1 MPNWMPKKKLSQ
13 KRKTPKKN
21 LNQGSITGP
30 AGDHIYMLSAQ
41 RVFYFTF
48 RRRRASE
55 MSDTHLVTT
64 TPLDAQ
70 YLLMLTVDFKDEKSV
85 AKLQIE
91 FKGPLGY
98 LSAMEYPLL
107 TFFMVR
113 KSCIL

>member
-13 KRKTPKKN
+13 KRKMPKKN
-21 LNQGSITGP
+21 LNQGSINGP

-41 RVFYFTF
+41 RVFF

-113 KSCIL
+113 KLSIL

>member
-1 MPNWMPKKKLSQ
+1 
-13 KRKTPKKN
+13 
-21 LNQGSITGP
+21 
-30 AGDHIYMLSAQ
+30 
-41 RVFYFTF
+41 
-48 RRRRASE
+48 

-70 YLLMLTVDFKDEKSV
+70 YLLMLTVDFKDAESV

-113 KSCIL
+113 KLCILRCLSNVLDYDNCLWCLWSYLDGILRDELQRTY

>member
-1 MPNWMPKKKLSQ
+1 M
-13 KRKTPKKN
+13 
-21 LNQGSITGP
+21 GE
-30 AGDHIYMLSAQ
+30 A
-41 RVFYFTF
+41 
-48 RRRRASE
+48 
-55 MSDTHLVTT
+55 HLVTT

-70 YLLMLTVDFKDEKSV
+70 YLLMLTVDFKDADSV

-113 KSCIL
+113 KLCIAERLYNFLDNDNSLWCLWAYLDDILCHELQRTYSNSILDWWCYLSWYAGKSCILF